1 VNKDQEA
8 ILLVDDNP
16 TNLEVLYKTLE
27 NKDYRLL
34 VAKDGAAALDII
46 RNVHPT
52 LVLLDVMMPEM
63 DGFEVCK
70 IIKADPD
77 TADVAVVFLSA
88 LGDIESKVK
97 GFQAGGVDYV
107 SKPFQA
113 DEVVMRVA
121 THVKVKRLERE
132 LSRKNQ
138 LLESEIDRILNSI
151 SEGIYGLALDG
162 SINYANPAALN
173 FCGWLEKEVLGKNI
187 FETHLSTAADEAGI
201 NQLSLADGN
210 VVELD
215 NIFLKAKDGSL
226 FPASVCLTPNI
237 VNEEVVGGVLVFR
250 DITERL
256 KAQQQLKAAQVE
268 LRNQSQH
275 LAHMERLST
284 MGEMAA
290 GFAHEVNQPLTAIA
304 NYASVSRRLLDK
316 GIPEPEKLADTLA
329 KMQAQA
335 IRASEV
341 VERLRQFV
349 RAPKGAR
356 FVRSPNQ
363 LISEV
368 LSLAEV
374 DSFNNGVPIIFD
386 PKDNVADVYV
396 DEVQIQQVA
405 LNLLRNAMESMKD
418 VANKEQGV
426 SVVVESIDSFIKV
439 SFIDQ
444 GVGLEEGAEEKL
456 FHPFY
461 TTKSNG
467 TGIGLSVCASII
479 QQHGGRIGFER
490 HADVGTTFYFEL
502 PLTVEAD

>member
-1 VNKDQEA
+1 MSKDQEV

-27 NKDYRLL
+27 SKDYRLL

-461 TTKSNG
+461 TTKPNG

>member
-1 VNKDQEA
+1 MSKDQEV

-27 NKDYRLL
+27 SKDYRLL

-97 GFQAGGVDYV
+97 GFQAGGIDYV

-237 VNEEVVGGVLVFR
+237 VNDEVVGGVLVFR

-316 GIPEPEKLADTLA
+316 GIPDPEKLADTLA

-396 DEVQIQQVA
+396 DEVQVQQVA

-426 SVVVESIDSFIKV
+426 SVVVEPIDSFIKV

-461 TTKSNG
+461 TTKPNG

>member
-1 VNKDQEA
+1 VNNDQET

-27 NKDYRLL
+27 HEGYRLL

-46 RNVHPT
+46 RSVHPS
-52 LVLLDVMMPEM
+52 LVLLDVMMPDM
-63 DGFEVCK
+63 DGFEVCE
-70 IIKADPD
+70 IVKADPD

-88 LGDIESKVK
+88 LGDVESKVK
-97 GFQAGGVDYV
+97 GFQVGGVDYV

-132 LSRKNQ
+132 LSRKNL
-138 LLESEIDRILNSI
+138 LLESEIDRILNSM

-162 SINYANPAALN
+162 AVNYANPAALG
-173 FCGWLEKEVLGKNI
+173 FCGWQEREILAKNI
-187 FETHLSTAADEAGI
+187 FETHFGKSADQKGI
-201 NQLSLADGN
+201 NQLALANGR

-215 NIFLKAKDGSL
+215 NIDLKRKDGSL
-226 FPASVCLTPNI
+226 FPASACLTPNV
-237 VNEEVVGGVLVFR
+237 VNDEVVGGVLVFR
-250 DITERL
+250 DITERI
-256 KAQQQLKAAQVE
+256 KAQEALNAAQVE

-275 LAHMERLST
+275 LAHIERLST

-304 NYASVSRRLLDK
+304 NYASVSRRLLEK
-316 GIPEPEKLADTLA
+316 GIPEPEKLADTLG

-349 RAPKGAR
+349 RAPKGVR

-374 DSFNNGVPIIFD
+374 DSLNNGVPIIFN

-405 LNLLRNAMESMKD
+405 LNLLRNAMEAMKD

-426 SVVVESIDSFIKV
+426 SVVVEPAGSFVKV
-439 SFIDQ
+439 SFIDH

-479 QQHGGRIGFER
+479 QQHGGRIGFKR
-490 HADVGTTFYFEL
+490 HADIGTTFYFEL

>member
-1 VNKDQEA
+1 MSKDQEA

-27 NKDYRLL
+27 GKDYRLL

-187 FETHLSTAADEAGI
+187 FDTHLSMAADKAGI

-215 NIFLKAKDGSL
+215 NIDLQTKKGSF
-226 FPASVCLTPNI
+226 FPASV
-237 VNEEVVGGVLVFR
+237 
-250 DITERL
+250 
-256 KAQQQLKAAQVE
+256 
-268 LRNQSQH
+268 
-275 LAHMERLST
+275 
-284 MGEMAA
+284 
-290 GFAHEVNQPLTAIA
+290 
-304 NYASVSRRLLDK
+304 
-316 GIPEPEKLADTLA
+316 
-329 KMQAQA
+329 
-335 IRASEV
+335 
-341 VERLRQFV
+341 
-349 RAPKGAR
+349 
-356 FVRSPNQ
+356 
-363 LISEV
+363 
-368 LSLAEV
+368 LSL
-374 DSFNNGVPIIFD
+374 IHI
-386 PKDNVADVYV
+386 
-396 DEVQIQQVA
+396 
-405 LNLLRNAMESMKD
+405 
-418 VANKEQGV
+418 
-426 SVVVESIDSFIKV
+426 
-439 SFIDQ
+439 
-444 GVGLEEGAEEKL
+444 
-456 FHPFY
+456 
-461 TTKSNG
+461 
-467 TGIGLSVCASII
+467 
-479 QQHGGRIGFER
+479 
-490 HADVGTTFYFEL
+490 
-502 PLTVEAD
+502 

>member
-1 VNKDQEA
+1 VNKDQAA

-63 DGFEVCK
+63 DGFEVCE
-70 IIKADPD
+70 IIKADPA

-151 SEGIYGLALDG
+151 SEGIYGIALDG

-187 FETHLSTAADEAGI
+187 FETHLSKAADEAGI
-201 NQLSLADGN
+201 NQLSLADGK

-215 NIFLKAKDGSL
+215 NIYLKGKDGRL

-237 VNEEVVGGVLVFR
+237 VNDEVVGGVLVFR

-349 RAPKGAR
+349 RAPKGTR

-363 LISEV
+363 LIS
-368 LSLAEV
+368 
-374 DSFNNGVPIIFD
+374 
-386 PKDNVADVYV
+386 DV
-396 DEVQIQQVA
+396 
-405 LNLLRNAMESMKD
+405 
-418 VANKEQGV
+418 
-426 SVVVESIDSFIKV
+426 
-439 SFIDQ
+439 
-444 GVGLEEGAEEKL
+444 
-456 FHPFY
+456 
-461 TTKSNG
+461 
-467 TGIGLSVCASII
+467 
-479 QQHGGRIGFER
+479 
-490 HADVGTTFYFEL
+490 
-502 PLTVEAD
+502 

>member
-1 VNKDQEA
+1 
-8 ILLVDDNP
+8 
-16 TNLEVLYKTLE
+16 
-27 NKDYRLL
+27 
-34 VAKDGAAALDII
+34 
-46 RNVHPT
+46 
-52 LVLLDVMMPEM
+52 
-63 DGFEVCK
+63 
-70 IIKADPD
+70 
-77 TADVAVVFLSA
+77 
-88 LGDIESKVK
+88 
-97 GFQAGGVDYV
+97 
-107 SKPFQA
+107 
-113 DEVVMRVA
+113 
-121 THVKVKRLERE
+121 
-132 LSRKNQ
+132 
-138 LLESEIDRILNSI
+138 
-151 SEGIYGLALDG
+151 
-162 SINYANPAALN
+162 
-173 FCGWLEKEVLGKNI
+173 
-187 FETHLSTAADEAGI
+187 
-201 NQLSLADGN
+201 
-210 VVELD
+210 
-215 NIFLKAKDGSL
+215 
-226 FPASVCLTPNI
+226 
-237 VNEEVVGGVLVFR
+237 VLVFR

-256 KAQQQLKAAQVE
+256 KVQQQLKTAQVE

-316 GIPEPEKLADTLA
+316 GIPEPEILADTLA

-374 DSFNNGVPIIFD
+374 DSLNNGVPIVFD
-386 PKDNVADVYV
+386 PIDNVADVYI

-405 LNLLRNAMESMKD
+405 LNLLRNAMESMKE
-418 VANKEQGV
+418 VANKQQGV
-426 SVVVESIDSFIKV
+426 SVVVEPAGSFVKV
-439 SFIDQ
+439 SFIDH

-490 HADVGTTFYFEL
+490 HTDVGTTFYFEL
-502 PLTVEAD
+502 PLAGEAD